1 MYSDGKITTRYDDII
16 DLPHHQSVTR
26 PRMSRI
32 NRAAQFAPFAALTG
46 YEAAILETGRLTDM
60 RIELDE
66 SRKAVLNEKLRLLML
81 HLRDKPEVTITY
93 FEPDLKKSGGA
104 YLSVTGHIRK
114 VDEYSHTVSL
124 EDGITVLI
132 DQIFG
137 IDSSLFTRLDAYREE
152 L

>member
-1 MYSDGKITTRYDDII
+1 MYSGGKITTRYDDII
-16 DLPHHQSVTR
+16 DLPHHQSATR

-46 YEAAILETGRLTDM
+46 YEAAIQETGRLTDLH
-60 RIELDE
+60 IELDE
-66 SRKAVLNEKLRLLML
+66 SRKAVLSERLRLLIL

-104 YLSVTGHIRK
+104 YLSVTGYVRK
-114 VDEYSHTVSL
+114 VDEYSRTVSL
-124 EDGITVLI
+124 EDGTSVLI

-137 IDSSLFTRLDAYREE
+137 IDSPLFTCFDTFQEGH
-152 L
+152 

>member
-16 DLPHHQSVTR
+16 DLPHHQSATR

-46 YEAAILETGRLTDM
+46 YEAAIQEMGRLTDLHL
-60 RIELDE
+60 ELDE
-66 SRKAVLNEKLRLLML
+66 SRKAVLNERLRLLML

-104 YLSVTGHIRK
+104 YLSVTGYVRK
-114 VDEYSHTVSL
+114 VDEYSRTVSL
-124 EDGITVLI
+124 EDGTSVLI

-137 IDSSLFTRLDAYREE
+137 IDSPLFTCFDAFQEGR
-152 L
+152 

>member
-1 MYSDGKITTRYDDII
+1 MYSDTKITTRYDDII
-16 DLPHHQSVTR
+16 DLPHHQSATR

-66 SRKAVLNEKLRLLML
+66 SRKSILNERLRLLIL

-124 EDGITVLI
+124 EDGTAVLI
-132 DQIFG
+132 DQIFEL
-137 IDSSLFTRLDAYREE
+137 DSPLFACLDAYEKE

>member
-1 MYSDGKITTRYDDII
+1 MIE
-16 DLPHHQSVTR
+16 LPHHVSYR
-26 PRMSRI
+26 HARRSRI
-32 NRAAQFAPFAALTG
+32 DRAAQFAPFAALTG

-66 SRKAVLNEKLRLLML
+66 SRKAVLNEKLRLLMIHL
-81 HLRDKPEVTITY
+81 HDKPEVTITY

-104 YLSVTGHIRK
+104 YLSVTGYIRK
-114 VDEYSHTVSL
+114 VDEYSRTVSL
-124 EDGITVLI
+124 EDGTSVLI

-137 IDSSLFTRLDAYREE
+137 IDSPLFTCLDAYQEE

>member
-1 MYSDGKITTRYDDII
+1 MYSGGKITTRYDDII
-16 DLPHHQSVTR
+16 DLPHHQSATR

-46 YEAAILETGRLTDM
+46 YEAAIQETGRLTDM

-81 HLRDKPEVTITY
+81 HLHDKPEVTITY

-104 YLSVTGHIRK
+104 YLSVTGHVRK
-114 VDEYSHTVSL
+114 VDEYSRTVSL
-124 EDGITVLI
+124 EDGTSVLI

-137 IDSSLFTRLDAYREE
+137 IDSPLFTCFDTFQEGH
-152 L
+152 

>member
-16 DLPHHQSVTR
+16 DLPHHQSATR

-46 YEAAILETGRLTDM
+46 YEAAIQEMGRLTDLH
-60 RIELDE
+60 IELDE
-66 SRKAVLNEKLRLLML
+66 SRKAVLNERLRLLML

-104 YLSVTGHIRK
+104 YLSVTGYVRK
-114 VDEYSHTVSL
+114 VDEYSRTVSL
-124 EDGITVLI
+124 EDGTSVLI

-137 IDSSLFTRLDAYREE
+137 IDSPLFTCFDAFQEGR
-152 L
+152 

>member
-1 MYSDGKITTRYDDII
+1 MIRLNRSYDDII
-16 DLPHHQSVTR
+16 HLPR
-26 PRMSRI
+26 PVSPRRKPMSALA
-32 NRAAQFAPFAALTG
+32 RAAQFAPFAALTG

-104 YLSVTGHIRK
+104 YLSVTGYVRK
-114 VDEYSHTVSL
+114 VDEYSRTVSL
-124 EDGITVLI
+124 EDGTAVLI

-137 IDSSLFTRLDAYREE
+137 IDSPLITCHDAYQEE

>member
-1 MYSDGKITTRYDDII
+1 MYSGGKITTRYDDII
-16 DLPHHQSVTR
+16 DLPHHQSATR

-46 YEAAILETGRLTDM
+46 YEAAIQETGRLTDM

-81 HLRDKPEVTITY
+81 HLHDKPEVTITY

-104 YLSVTGHIRK
+104 YLSVTGHVRK
-114 VDEYSHTVSL
+114 VDKYSRTVSL
-124 EDGITVLI
+124 EDGTSVLI

-137 IDSSLFTRLDAYREE
+137 IDSPLFTCFDTFQEGH
-152 L
+152 